1 MDEIKRDLQYAL
13 RQLARSPGFAMA
25 AILTLSL
32 GIGARRATGQELTL
46 SFPNFEDWRDQSQ
59 TFEGIAAIR
68 FPWQVTVLGGEE
80 PTRGTILPVSREFFD
95 VVGVQPF
102 VGRPILYDEN
112 REGGERVAVLGHGFW
127 QRNFGANPDLG
138 SIDLD
143 ISGVPFTVV
152 GVMPPGFKVLEEGDL
167 YTPLEQ
173 GPFRVRDSHNYR
185 AIGRLHPGIS
195 WQQAE
200 GEMNAIAAGI
210 LQAYPGE
217 TRTVGVNMRP
227 LRSEVLGDVDRPLL
241 ILLCAAGLLL
251 ILACSNVASTLLAR
265 STLREREMAIR
276 TAVGASRPRL
286 VRQLFTES
294 LLLAGIAGSVG
305 LGIAHVALVLVRS
318 QGPALVPR
326 IQTVSIDGPVILFAL
341 GATLLTSVIFGLL
354 PALGVSSDPA
364 GTLRS
369 GQRGDTHR
377 TKALGWNLLIGS
389 EAALAVVLV
398 VASGLLVRSLQEIL
412 ATDTNFRPAGVLTV
426 AMNFSGSSYQSAEAR
441 VGKLNELKRKFES
454 LPGVTAVGFVNH
466 LPTQNTMM
474 TGPVFASPIPDPD
487 DIGPGEIPPSSGWRV
502 VDEDYFAA
510 MGIPLLRGRTFT
522 RADGPDSPP
531 VIILNEALANLVFP
545 GEDPIGRQVQFV
557 PFWREVDLTVVGVVG
572 EARDWRKLPG
582 SQPEGF
588 VYWPQRTNYTRYLTA
603 VIHTDGDPAALT
615 RPAKE
620 RLRAV
625 APSVPGT
632 IRTMNAIVGFAFL
645 SLFLAAVGIY
655 GVVSYSVS
663 RRSREIGIRLALGA
677 GSSTVR
683 QWIFSRS
690 LGVVAAGAASGVAG
704 ALLAGGVME
713 SLLYGV
719 SPRDPVT
726 LLAAPAVVLAAAAL
740 AIWIPVLRYT
750 RIDPLVTMRAE

>member
-1 MDEIKRDLQYAL
+1 
-13 RQLARSPGFAMA
+13 
-25 AILTLSL
+25 
-32 GIGARRATGQELTL
+32 
-46 SFPNFEDWRDQSQ
+46 
-59 TFEGIAAIR
+59 
-68 FPWQVTVLGGEE
+68 
-80 PTRGTILPVSREFFD
+80 
-95 VVGVQPF
+95 
-102 VGRPILYDEN
+102 
-112 REGGERVAVLGHGFW
+112 
-127 QRNFGANPDLG
+127 
-138 SIDLD
+138 
-143 ISGVPFTVV
+143 
-152 GVMPPGFKVLEEGDL
+152 
-167 YTPLEQ
+167 
-173 GPFRVRDSHNYR
+173 
-185 AIGRLHPGIS
+185 
-195 WQQAE
+195 
-200 GEMNAIAAGI
+200 
-210 LQAYPGE
+210 
-217 TRTVGVNMRP
+217 
-227 LRSEVLGDVDRPLL
+227 
-241 ILLCAAGLLL
+241 
-251 ILACSNVASTLLAR
+251 
-265 STLREREMAIR
+265 
-276 TAVGASRPRL
+276 
-286 VRQLFTES
+286 
-294 LLLAGIAGSVG
+294 
-305 LGIAHVALVLVRS
+305 
-318 QGPALVPR
+318 
-326 IQTVSIDGPVILFAL
+326 
-341 GATLLTSVIFGLL
+341 
-354 PALGVSSDPA
+354 
-364 GTLRS
+364 
-369 GQRGDTHR
+369 
-377 TKALGWNLLIGS
+377 
-389 EAALAVVLV
+389 
-398 VASGLLVRSLQEIL
+398 
-412 ATDTNFRPAGVLTV
+412 
-426 AMNFSGSSYQSAEAR
+426 
-441 VGKLNELKRKFES
+441 
-454 LPGVTAVGFVNH
+454 
-466 LPTQNTMM
+466 
-474 TGPVFASPIPDPD
+474 
-487 DIGPGEIPPSSGWRV
+487 
-502 VDEDYFAA
+502 
-510 MGIPLLRGRTFT
+510 
-522 RADGPDSPP
+522 

-632 IRTMNAIVGFAFL
+632 IRTMNAIVGASLQEQKFTLTVLGSFAFL